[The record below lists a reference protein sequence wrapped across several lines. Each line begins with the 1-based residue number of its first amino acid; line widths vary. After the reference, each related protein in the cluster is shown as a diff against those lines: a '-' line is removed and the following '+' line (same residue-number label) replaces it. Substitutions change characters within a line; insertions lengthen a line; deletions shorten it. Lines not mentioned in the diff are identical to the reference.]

1 MRVAQMLFVGLLAA
15 LLPNP
20 ALAQT
25 VTGNLDGRVTD
36 PAGAAVHGAQVGARS
51 AAMGVERRTQTNPE
65 GYFEIPFLPIGT
77 YDVSVTMKGF
87 ATLVAQR
94 NMVTL
99 NKTTT
104 LNLSLQVSEVQ
115 VSVTVSDVAP
125 MIDVTSG
132 QIRRSIDDVM
142 VSQLPVAGRDFRSI
156 VNIFPGVQS

>member
-1 MRVAQMLFVGLLAA
+1 MTRVAEMFVVGLLAA
-15 LLPNP
+15 LLPIP

-25 VTGNLDGRVTD
+25 VTGNLDGHITD
-36 PAGAAVHGAQVGARS
+36 PAGAAVPGAQVVAHS
-51 AAMGVERRTQTNPE
+51 AAMGVERMTRTNPE

-104 LNLSLQVSEVQ
+104 LNLSLQASEVQ
-115 VSVTVSDVAP
+115 VSVTVRHVAP
-125 MIDVTSG
+125 LSDGSSG
-132 QIRRSIDDVM
+132 QTRR
-142 VSQLPVAGRDFRSI
+142 
-156 VNIFPGVQS
+156 

>member
-1 MRVAQMLFVGLLAA
+1 MTRVAQMLFVGLLAA
-15 LLPNP
+15 LLPIP

-25 VTGNLDGRVTD
+25 VTGNLDGHITD
-36 PAGAAVHGAQVGARS
+36 PAGAAVPGAQVVAHS
-51 AAMGVERRTQTNPE
+51 AAMGVERMTRTNPE

-87 ATLVAQR
+87 ATLTAQG
-94 NMVTL
+94 NMVSL

-115 VSVTVSDVAP
+115 ASVTVSDVAP

-132 QIRRSIDDVM
+132 QIRRSIDDTM
-142 VSQLPVAGRDFRSI
+142 VSQLPVASRDFR
-156 VNIFPGVQS
+156 